1 MNSWDKIP
9 YTTPKNLKNN
19 LSKFLT
25 KLIMMIGIIHQKCQ
39 NKVFKLAKKA
49 VAAIVIEFS
58 LDLPLISFES
68 G

>member
-1 MNSWDKIP
+1 
-9 YTTPKNLKNN
+9 
-19 LSKFLT
+19 
-25 KLIMMIGIIHQKCQ
+25 MIGIIHQKCQ